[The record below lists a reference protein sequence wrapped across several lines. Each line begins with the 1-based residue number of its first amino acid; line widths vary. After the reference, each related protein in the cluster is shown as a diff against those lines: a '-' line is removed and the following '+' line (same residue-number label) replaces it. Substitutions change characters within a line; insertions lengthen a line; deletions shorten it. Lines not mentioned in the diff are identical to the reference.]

1 MEAFKIT
8 FLMTFLTVALIRTG
22 RMLGGEEGA
31 WVAFIFALAT
41 HGISYWFGD
50 KIILWIYGAKE
61 IEGNEAPRLYR
72 IVQELT
78 FRDQMPMPRFYLLPQ
93 RSPIAFATGRDE
105 KHAAVAI
112 QQDIHGLDEAKLRS
126 VLARDLSQIKH
137 RDRIAG
143 IVTASVIGAISMFVN
158 ILG

>member
-8 FLMTFLTVALIRTG
+8 FLLMFLSVALIRTG
-22 RMLGGEEGA
+22 RMLGGEEVA

-61 IEGNEAPRLYR
+61 IEGNKAPRLYR

-93 RSPIAFATGRDE
+93 RSPIAFATSRNE
-105 KHAAVAI
+105 KHTAVAI

-126 VLARDLSQIKH
+126 VLAQHLSQIKH
-137 RDRIAG
+137 LDRIAEN
-143 IVTASVIGAISMFVN
+143 VTTSVIE
-158 ILG
+158 

>member
-61 IEGNEAPRLYR
+61 IEGNKAPQLYR

-78 FRDQMPMPRFYLLPQ
+78 FEIRCPCLDFICFPNVARSLLRPAEMKNTPLWRF
-93 RSPIAFATGRDE
+93 
-105 KHAAVAI
+105 
-112 QQDIHGLDEAKLRS
+112 
-126 VLARDLSQIKH
+126 
-137 RDRIAG
+137 
-143 IVTASVIGAISMFVN
+143 N
-158 ILG
+158 

>member
-8 FLMTFLTVALIRTG
+8 FLMTFLIVALIRTG

-50 KIILWIYGAKE
+50 KIILWIYGANE
-61 IEGNEAPRLYR
+61 IEGNKAPRLYR

-78 FRDQMPMPRFYLLPQ
+78 LRAPMSMPVCCLLIYLSRSAMP
-93 RSPIAFATGRDE
+93 
-105 KHAAVAI
+105 
-112 QQDIHGLDEAKLRS
+112 
-126 VLARDLSQIKH
+126 
-137 RDRIAG
+137 
-143 IVTASVIGAISMFVN
+143 
-158 ILG
+158 